1 MPAEYTIP
9 TIDMTP
15 LRTGSDAAKR
25 AVARQ
30 IDAACRDTGFFLVTG
45 HGVPADLIT
54 KARQRAIDFFALSDE
69 EKMRVQRPPSKIS
82 RGFNWLGDR
91 AIAYSMGEKTPPD
104 IQEAFGFGQDRP
116 DLAAKV
122 DPVTAQMYAPNI
134 WPQRPGDFREIM
146 VSYYD
151 AMQGLAQSVLGA
163 MAIALGLD
171 EKHFT
176 DKFDRQA
183 SNCRIIRYP
192 AVKETPL
199 PGQIRAGTHTD
210 YGIMTFVRGDDTPG
224 GLQVKHR
231 NGEWIDLHIPAGDFA
246 CNIGDLM
253 MRWSNDRWVSTLH
266 RVAVPPPGTAPQ
278 DRISLVFFTNPNPD
292 AEIRCLDQ
300 CIQPG
305 ETAKYPPVTV
315 SEHYLGKLM
324 RAGHSQLD
332 AKAADALTH

>member
-1 MPAEYTIP
+1 MTYTIP

-15 LRTGSDAAKR
+15 LRTGNAAAKR
-25 AVARQ
+25 EVARQ
-30 IDAACRDTGFFLVTG
+30 IDEACRDTGFFLVTG

-54 KARQRAIDFFALSDE
+54 KARQLAIDFFALPDA
-69 EKMRVQRPPSKIS
+69 EKMKVQRPPSKIS
-82 RGFNWLGDR
+82 RGFNWVGDR
-91 AIAYSMGEKTPPD
+91 AIAYSMGEETPPD
-104 IQEAFGFGQDRP
+104 IQEAFGFGNEAP
-116 DLAAKV
+116 ELAAKV
-122 DPVTAQMYAPNI
+122 DPVSAKMYAPNI
-134 WPQRPGDFREIM
+134 WPQQPAGFRDTL
-146 VSYYD
+146 VTYYD
-151 AMQGLAQSVLGA
+151 EMQGLAQHVLGA
-163 MAIALGLD
+163 MALALGLD
-171 EKHFT
+171 ENYFV

-199 PGQIRAGTHTD
+199 PGQLRAGTHTD

-246 CNIGDLM
+246 CNIGDMM

-266 RVAVPPPGTAPQ
+266 RVAVPPPGAKPQ
-278 DRISLVFFTNPNPD
+278 DRISLVFFTNPNAD
-292 AEIRCLDQ
+292 VTIECIKECLK
-300 CIQPG
+300 PG
-305 ETAKYPPVTV
+305 EKPKYPPVSV

-324 RAGHSQLD
+324 RAGHSKVE

>member
-1 MPAEYTIP
+1 MAYTIP
-9 TIDMTP
+9 TIDMTA
-15 LRTGSDAAKR
+15 LRTGNAAAKR
-25 AVARQ
+25 EVARQ
-30 IDAACRDTGFFLVTG
+30 IDEACRDTGFFLVTG

-54 KARQRAIDFFALSDE
+54 KARQLAIDFFALPDA
-69 EKMRVQRPPSKIS
+69 EKMKVQRPPSKIS
-82 RGFNWLGDR
+82 RGFNWVGDR
-91 AIAYSMGEKTPPD
+91 AIAYSMGEVTPPD
-104 IQEAFGFGQDRP
+104 IQEAFGFGKEAP

-122 DPVTAQMYAPNI
+122 DPVSAKMYAPNI
-134 WPQRPGDFREIM
+134 WPQQPAGFRDTL
-146 VSYYD
+146 VTYYD
-151 AMQGLAQSVLGA
+151 EMQGLAQRVLGA
-163 MAIALGLD
+163 MALALGLD
-171 EKHFT
+171 ENYFV

-199 PGQIRAGTHTD
+199 PGQLRAGTHTD

-246 CNIGDLM
+246 CNIGDMM

-266 RVAVPPPGTAPQ
+266 RVAVPPPGAKPQ
-278 DRISLVFFTNPNPD
+278 DRISLVFFTNPNAD
-292 AEIRCLDQ
+292 VTIKCIKECLK
-300 CIQPG
+300 PG
-305 ETAKYPPVTV
+305 EKPKYPPVSV

-324 RAGHSQLD
+324 RAGHSKVE

>member
-1 MPAEYTIP
+1 MAERTIP
-9 TIDMTP
+9 TIDLTA
-15 LRTGSDAAKR
+15 LRNGSAAQKR
-25 AVARQ
+25 EVARQ
-30 IDAACRDTGFFLVTG
+30 IDAACCDTGFFLVTG
-45 HGVPADLIT
+45 HGIPADLIN
-54 KARQRAIDFFALSDE
+54 KARQRAIDFFALPED
-69 EKMRVQRPPSKIS
+69 EKMKVQRPPSKIS
-82 RGFNWLGDR
+82 RGFNWVGDR

-104 IQEAFGFGQDRP
+104 IQEAFGFGNERP
-116 DLAAKV
+116 DLAAKD
-122 DPVTAQMYAPNI
+122 DPVSAKMYAPKI
-134 WPQRPGDFREIM
+134 WPQQPADFREGL

-151 AMQGLAQSVLGA
+151 AMEGLAQRVLGA
-163 MAIALGLD
+163 MALALGLD
-171 EKHFT
+171 EDYFV

-199 PGQIRAGTHTD
+199 PGQLRAGTHTD

-224 GLQVKHR
+224 GLQVQHR
-231 NGEWIDLHIPAGDFA
+231 SGDWIDLHIPAGDFA

-266 RVAVPPPGTAPQ
+266 RVAVPPPDATPQ

-292 AEIRCLDQ
+292 TTIACIEECLK
-300 CIQPG
+300 PG

-324 RAGHSQLD
+324 RAGHSKVD

>member
-1 MPAEYTIP
+1 MAERTIP
-9 TIDMTP
+9 TIDLTA
-15 LRTGSDAAKR
+15 LRGGSEAQKR
-25 AVARQ
+25 EVARQ
-30 IDAACRDTGFFLVTG
+30 IDQACCDTGFFLVTG
-45 HGVPADLIT
+45 HGIPADLIA
-54 KARQRAIDFFALSDE
+54 KARQRAIDFFALPED
-69 EKMRVQRPPSKIS
+69 EKMKVQRPPSKIS
-82 RGFNWLGDR
+82 RGFNWVGDR

-104 IQEAFGFGQDRP
+104 IQEAFGFGNERA

-122 DPVTAQMYAPNI
+122 DPVSAKMYAPNI
-134 WPQRPGDFREIM
+134 WPQRPGDFREVM

-151 AMQGLAQSVLGA
+151 AMERLAQGVLGA
-163 MAIALGLD
+163 MALALGLD
-171 EKHFT
+171 ESYFV

-199 PGQIRAGTHTD
+199 PGQLRAGTHTD

-231 NGEWIDLHIPAGDFA
+231 SGDWIDLHIPAGDFA

-266 RVAVPPPGTAPQ
+266 RVAVPPPDSKPQ

-292 AEIRCLDQ
+292 ATIECIEQCLK
-300 CIQPG
+300 PG

-324 RAGHSQLD
+324 RAGHSKVD

>member
-1 MPAEYTIP
+1 MAERTIP
-9 TIDMTP
+9 IIDLTA
-15 LRTGSDAAKR
+15 LRSGSDAQKR
-25 AVARQ
+25 EVARQ
-30 IDAACRDTGFFLVTG
+30 IDEVCCDTGFFLVTG
-45 HGVPADLIT
+45 HGVPADLIAKT
-54 KARQRAIDFFALSDE
+54 RQRAIDFFALPED
-69 EKMRVQRPPSKIS
+69 EKMKVQRPPSKIS
-82 RGFNWLGDR
+82 RGYNWVGDR

-104 IQEAFGFGQDRP
+104 IQEAFGFGNEAP

-122 DPVTAQMYAPNI
+122 DPVSAKMYAPNI
-134 WPQRPGDFREIM
+134 WPQRPGDFREVM

-151 AMQGLAQSVLGA
+151 AMQGLAQRVLGA
-163 MAIALGLD
+163 MAMALGLD
-171 EKHFT
+171 KSYFV

-199 PGQIRAGTHTD
+199 PGQLRAGTHTD

-231 NGEWIDLHIPAGDFA
+231 TGDWIDLHIPAGDFA

-266 RVAVPPPGTAPQ
+266 RVAVPPPDAKPQ

-292 AEIRCLDQ
+292 TTIECIEQ
-300 CIQPG
+300 CVKPG

-324 RAGHSQLD
+324 RAGHSKVD